1 MREDISWGERD
12 PHEAE
17 ALRCLVEAEAYCR
30 QARLKGSS
38 KLYSKALAYADQVI
52 ASFPWSVIG
61 HYISAVAH
69 LKVLG
74 DKQYAQQ
81 TYELLQTFKSEAAN
95 NLAKNL
101 ISEIEATKD
110 IP

>member
-38 KLYSKALAYADQVI
+38 KLYSKALEYADQVI
-52 ASFPWSVIG
+52 DSFPWSVIG
-61 HYISAVAH
+61 HYISAMAH
-69 LKVLG
+69 LKALG
-74 DKQYAQQ
+74 DKKYAQQ
-81 TYELLQTFKSEAAN
+81 TYELLQTFKSDEAKYW
-95 NLAKNL
+95 AKEL
-101 ISEIEATKD
+101 KHEIEATQN